1 MEEDAHG
8 ILTQA
13 LAEENKGHAQRLRW
27 TQRNSESN
35 AKTIGSRTASDGEF
49 VFSTTGKENE
59 GHAQF

>member
-1 MEEDAHG
+1 MKK
-8 ILTQA
+8 TK
-13 LAEENKGHAQRLRW
+13 EENEGHAQRLRW